1 MFPMLSLPEVNAL
14 AARQLAAWPLARA
27 NYEALQGVR
36 TRSFEMDGCELRLQ
50 FNPARIRSTAARV
63 DDRSV
68 RERRCFLCAAH
79 LPPEQLRTPWGE
91 DFLLLLN
98 PFPIFPLHFTLPA
111 LAHTPQT
118 LTGHTLDFIRTA
130 RALEGFTVFY
140 NGPRCGA
147 SAPDHLHFQAG
158 SRGFLPLERE
168 ATVRPR
174 RVIIP
179 AEGHA
184 GTLYTLPGYLRPV
197 LVLRSACEDWL
208 DGHLQCIIARLPVLP
223 GEAEPR
229 FNLLGWHD
237 ADGWTLC
244 LFPRTEHRPRRFY
257 AEGDDRLLL
266 SPASVDLAGVF
277 IAPREEDFLRITP
290 QDLRD
295 TLREVTPAPDEVE
308 RIILPLSD

>member
-1 MFPMLSLPEVNAL
+1 MEYVSNLLFWISNGLLVPVVVGLLFFFVRSIFMLGGFYNRYMQRRKVHQSVASAINSLSASDLSTLRDTL
-14 AARQLAAWPLARA
+14 AAQSDSA
-27 NYEALQGVR
+27 
-36 TRSFEMDGCELRLQ
+36 
-50 FNPARIRSTAARV
+50 
-63 DDRSV
+63 
-68 RERRCFLCAAH
+68 
-79 LPPEQLRTPWGE
+79 
-91 DFLLLLN
+91 
-98 PFPIFPLHFTLPA
+98 
-111 LAHTPQT
+111 
-118 LTGHTLDFIRTA
+118 FIRTA

-158 SRGFLPLERE
+158 NRGFLPLERE
-168 ATVRPR
+168 VAVRPR
-174 RVIIP
+174 RTIIP
-179 AEGHA
+179 ADTHGS
-184 GTLYTLPGYLRPV
+184 TLYTLPGYLRPL

-208 DGHLQCIIARLPVLP
+208 DEHLQGIIARLPVLP

-237 ADGWTLC
+237 AEGWTLC
-244 LFPRTEHRPRRFY
+244 LFPRTEHRPRRFH

-308 RIILPLSD
+308 RIIQ